1 MLKYS
6 YIIHDSLLIILLFYS
21 YLKVFCIIV
30 KTLHVKFSKIRAI
43 VKSTTIF
50 WQRHDNV
57 VKKYHDS
64 LFCLKST
71 LVQNTNQSSKVQFL
85 PKNIFFSKKIVCL
98 FFFFLHFFTKTH
110 YVNTISLFHNIFQY
124 YNFFKNPQQQI

>member
-1 MLKYS
+1 MLKDS

-30 KTLHVKFSKIRAI
+30 KTLRVKFVKIRAI

-98 FFFFLHFFTKTH
+98 FFFLHFFTKTQ
-110 YVNTISLFHNIFQY
+110 ICK
-124 YNFFKNPQQQI
+124 YNFTFP